1 MNIEI
6 IKSNGK
12 SIRTSKIKEYFDKLI
27 NQFLNN
33 IKEQLNIKETDDIIE
48 ILNNYLETNTI
59 IIELDDKEFQ
69 EFKQYSRRNY
79 YVYSDTCTLLTTG
92 KYTTQWNNPRQ
103 LINVLHEKGIKVPIK
118 VNIGTNREGRLCIK
132 ITRSIR

>member
-79 YVYSDTCTLLTTG
+79 YVYSDTCTLLESG

-103 LINVLHEKGIKVPIK
+103 LISVLLEKGIKAPIK
-118 VNIGTNREGRLCIK
+118 VNIGANRQGKLYIK
-132 ITRSIR
+132 ITRNVR